1 MATIT
6 QQISIPGKPEHLRP
20 FDSQRDLR
28 NVADL
33 VELCFSDTID
43 ADGKRYLQQM
53 RFAADNPRYLRWAAA
68 AIEVSSLPS
77 AGYVWEENGK
87 LVGNLS
93 LIPFNVQG
101 ARYYLIANVAVHPD
115 YRKRGIARMLT
126 GSGIEHARK
135 RGARATWLHVREE
148 NLAAT
153 NLYRSLGFK
162 ERARRTSWHS
172 QAAPPGQPV
181 DSGIR
186 FRPRRRQDWG
196 AQKAW
201 LVSNY
206 PPELT
211 WHMPIKLAD
220 LRPGWSG
227 ALYRFFTQLHIHQW
241 CATQNG
247 DLLGI
252 LSKVA
257 STGYADH
264 LWLAAWPEKEDLAA
278 AALLSHA
285 RQYFGL
291 RRTLSL
297 DYPAGHAVEAIQ
309 SAGFSAHQTLIWM
322 EDRFKNE

>member
-6 QQISIPGKPEHLRP
+6 QQIPIPRKPEHLRP

-43 ADGKRYLQQM
+43 VDGRRYLQQM
-53 RFAADNPRYLRWAAA
+53 RFAADNPRYMRWAAA

-77 AGYVWEENGK
+77 AGYVWEEKGR

-93 LIPFNVQG
+93 LIPFSVQG

-115 YRKRGIARMLT
+115 YRKQGIARMLT
-126 GSGIEHARK
+126 ASGIEYARK
-135 RGARATWLHVREE
+135 RGARATWLHVREDNE
-148 NLAAT
+148 AAT

-162 ERARRTSWHS
+162 ERARRTSWHC
-172 QAAPPGQPV
+172 QPESPRRLV
-181 DSGIR
+181 DPGIR
-186 FRPRRRQDWG
+186 FRPRRRQDWN

-201 LVSNY
+201 LVATY

-211 WHMPIKLAD
+211 WHMPLKLAD
-220 LRPGWSG
+220 LRPGLAG
-227 ALYRFFTQLHIHQW
+227 ALYRFFTQLHIRQW
-241 CATQNG
+241 SAIQNG

-257 STGYADH
+257 STGHADH
-264 LWLAAWPEKEDLAA
+264 LWLAAWPDKEDLAA
-278 AALLSHA
+278 AALLSYA
-285 RQYFGL
+285 RQQFGL

-297 DYPAGHAVEAIQ
+297 DYPAGHAVEAIH
-309 SAGFSAHQTLIWM
+309 SAGFNDHQTLIWM
-322 EDRFKNE
+322 EDRFK